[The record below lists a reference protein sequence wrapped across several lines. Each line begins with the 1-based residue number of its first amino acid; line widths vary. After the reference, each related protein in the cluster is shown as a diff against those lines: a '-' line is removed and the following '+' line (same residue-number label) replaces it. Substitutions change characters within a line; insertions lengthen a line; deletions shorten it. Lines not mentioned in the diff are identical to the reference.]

1 MLAAGDA
8 SSLDVRP
15 RSWEWLDPIHFSN
28 ERHPEGPVLHTMSNS
43 SSATTVWL
51 REDLADRLYARKSR
65 GESYG
70 DVIERLLDAAE

>member
-1 MLAAGDA
+1 
-8 SSLDVRP
+8 
-15 RSWEWLDPIHFSN
+15 
-28 ERHPEGPVLHTMSNS
+28 MSNS